1 MIRNIPIR
9 YTEELLMKELEDFI
23 GKFDCVYLPYDY
35 ENKGN
40 KGFAFINFVNPLHII
55 LFYEYFEGRSWNFI
69 ESGKI
74 CSLNMAN
81 YQGISEIRKH
91 ANNYKGDRKP
101 IFLEN
106 SFRSDIEIPMV

>member
-1 MIRNIPIR
+1 
-9 YTEELLMKELEDFI
+9 MKELEEFY

-40 KGFAFINFVNPLHII
+40 KGFAFINFTNSLHII
-55 LFYEYFEGRSWNFI
+55 LFYEYFEGRVWNFI

-81 YQGISEIRKH
+81 YQGIHEIRKH
-91 ANNYKGDRKP
+91 ANNYKGEKKP
-101 IFLEN
+101 IFMDNKIRAE
-106 SFRSDIEIPMV
+106 IELPMVDMI